1 MVLKHTWGC
10 TKSSLEGFRGLLG
23 TDVRNSGV
31 FRRFVV
37 GALFGGFL
45 DEIRVY
51 LTQ

>member
-1 MVLKHTWGC
+1 MYKMFSG
-10 TKSSLEGFRGLLG
+10 GFCGLLW
-23 TDVRNSGV
+23 TDARNSGV

-45 DEIRVY
+45 SEIRVY

>member
-1 MVLKHTWGC
+1 M
-10 TKSSLEGFRGLLG
+10 LLG
-23 TDVRNSGV
+23 DVQKVLWRVLRIIVAGCAEYGA

>member
-1 MVLKHTWGC
+1 MDKKFSG
-10 TKSSLEGFRGLLG
+10 GFFGLLWP
-23 TDVRNSGV
+23 DVRNSGV

-37 GALFGGFL
+37 EALFGGFL

>member
-1 MVLKHTWGC
+1 MYKKFSG
-10 TKSSLEGFRGLLG
+10 GFCGLLW
-23 TDVRNSGV
+23 TDARNSGV

-45 DEIRVY
+45 SEIRVY

>member
-1 MVLKHTWGC
+1 M
-10 TKSSLEGFRGLLG
+10 LLG
-23 TDVRNSGV
+23 DVQKVLWRVLRMDVRNSGA